1 MTCLQD
7 RLTQIKLQEKPQMLK
22 LAVTILGALAL
33 MSMPAIAEGFLV
45 QRTERL
51 PDLEIGLGNSG
62 YGVSDHKYELET
74 GKGYRLWLKATGAK
88 ECAFTA
94 PEFFQ
99 NVWFR
104 KIEINKVEMKVQAVY
119 EIEFEREGAAELFFT
134 PIKPGDYEWVCE
146 GLEDK
151 GMKGTISVK

>member
-1 MTCLQD
+1 MK
-7 RLTQIKLQEKPQMLK
+7 LTTP
-22 LAVTILGALAL
+22 LAIAFTVL
-33 MSMPAIAEGFLV
+33 MATAAVAEGFLV
-45 QRTERL
+45 QRTQRL
-51 PDLEIGLGNSG
+51 PDLELGLGAAG
-62 YGVSDHKYELET
+62 YGVSDHKYELIT
-74 GKGYRLWLKATGAK
+74 GKGYRLWLKSTGAK

-134 PIKPGDYEWVCE
+134 PIKPGVYEWVCD
-146 GLEDK
+146 GLEEK
-151 GMKGTISVK
+151 GMKGTITVK

>member
-1 MTCLQD
+1 MKFTAAF
-7 RLTQIKLQEKPQMLK
+7 TF
-22 LAVTILGALAL
+22 AVTVLTATAVF
-33 MSMPAIAEGFLV
+33 AEGFLV
-45 QRTERL
+45 QRAQRL
-51 PDLEIGLGNSG
+51 PDLELGLGAAG

-104 KIEINKVEMKVQAVY
+104 KIEVNKVELKVQAVY
-119 EIEFEREGAAELFFT
+119 EIEFEREGSAELFFT
-134 PIKPGDYEWVCE
+134 PIKPGEYEWACD
-146 GLEDK
+146 GLEHK
-151 GMKGTISVK
+151 GMKGVISVK

>member
-1 MTCLQD
+1 MK
-7 RLTQIKLQEKPQMLK
+7 LTTLFAAGFTSLFAT
-22 LAVTILGALAL
+22 AVL
-33 MSMPAIAEGFLV
+33 AEGFLV
-45 QRTERL
+45 QRTQRL
-51 PDLEIGLGNSG
+51 PDLELGLGNAG

-99 NVWFR
+99 NIWLR

-134 PIKPGDYEWVCE
+134 PIKPGEYEWACE
-146 GLEDK
+146 GFEEK
-151 GMKGTISVK
+151 GMKGVITVK

>member
-1 MTCLQD
+1 MKFTAA
-7 RLTQIKLQEKPQMLK
+7 LTIAITVLTAT
-22 LAVTILGALAL
+22 AVL
-33 MSMPAIAEGFLV
+33 AEGFLV
-45 QRTERL
+45 QRTKRL
-51 PDLEIGLGNSG
+51 PDLELGLGAAG

-88 ECAFTA
+88 ECAFAA

-99 NVWFR
+99 NIWFR
-104 KIEINKVEMKVQAVY
+104 KIEVNKVELKVQAVY

-134 PIKPGDYEWVCE
+134 PIKPGEYEWACE

-151 GMKGTISVK
+151 GMKGVISVK

>member
-1 MTCLQD
+1 MNIAAPL
-7 RLTQIKLQEKPQMLK
+7 RAALTATFIT
-22 LAVTILGALAL
+22 AVATA
-33 MSMPAIAEGFLV
+33 AIAEGFLV

-51 PDLEIGLGNSG
+51 PDLELGLGAAG
-62 YGVSDHKYELET
+62 YGVSDHKYELVT
-74 GKGYRLWLKATGAK
+74 GKGYRLWLKSTGAK

-119 EIEFEREGAAELFFT
+119 EIEFEREGSAELFFT
-134 PIKPGDYEWVCE
+134 PIKPGNYEWVCE
-146 GLEDK
+146 GLEHK
-151 GMKGTISVK
+151 GMKGTITVK

>member
-1 MTCLQD
+1 M
-7 RLTQIKLQEKPQMLK
+7 KK
-22 LAVTILGALAL
+22 LALVTIALATL
-33 MSMPAIAEGFLV
+33 PIGAARAEGFLV

-51 PDLEIGLGNSG
+51 PDLELGLGAAG

-88 ECAFTA
+88 ECAFVA
-94 PEFFQ
+94 PEFFR

-104 KIEINKVEMKVQAVY
+104 KIEVNKVELKVQAVY

-134 PIKPGDYEWVCE
+134 PIKPGEYTWACK
-146 GLEDK
+146 GFEDK
-151 GMKGTISVK
+151 GMKGKITVK

>member
-1 MTCLQD
+1 MQ
-7 RLTQIKLQEKPQMLK
+7 KKPWEGTSRMKFTTLFASGFT
-22 LAVTILGALAL
+22 LLFATATF
-33 MSMPAIAEGFLV
+33 AEGFLV
-45 QRTERL
+45 QRTQRL
-51 PDLEIGLGNSG
+51 PDLELGLGNAG

-119 EIEFEREGAAELFFT
+119 EIEFEREGSAELFFT
-134 PIKPGDYEWVCE
+134 PIKPGEYEWACE
-146 GLEDK
+146 GFEEK
-151 GMKGTISVK
+151 GMKGVITVK